1 MKQKAD
7 FVEFSGFQCGEK
19 QFQCNNGECVKSDL
33 RCDGDLAC
41 KDQSDEEN
49 CGCPSTKFDCQD
61 GKCIPAEA
69 VCDGSNDCSDG
80 DDENNCRKFMIASC

>member
-1 MKQKAD
+1 MN
-7 FVEFSGFQCGEK
+7 FSGFQCGEK

-33 RCDGDLAC
+33 RCDGDLVC

-49 CGCPSTKFDCQD
+49 CGCPSNKFDCQD